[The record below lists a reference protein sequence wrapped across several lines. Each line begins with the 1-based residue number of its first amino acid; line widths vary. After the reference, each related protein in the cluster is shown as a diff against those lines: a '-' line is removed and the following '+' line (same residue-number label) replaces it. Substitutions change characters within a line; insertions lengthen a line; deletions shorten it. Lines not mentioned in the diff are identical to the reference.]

1 MFERMTDRACLCL
14 ESARQMARELGHET
28 VEVEH
33 ILLGL
38 LKETAGIA
46 CAALREAAVD
56 LETLREELER
66 RLPSG
71 RDQAEG
77 GVEFSPAAGRMFERS
92 LAEAKRCGHDYL
104 GTEHLMLGILSGKTG
119 AAVQMLKELGPG
131 LGKLRKHVLSFI
143 VPAEG
148 LSEAPGEQAEVEKP
162 EDTGGGTT
170 GSDELPAPIQERA
183 TQRVHKCIQNAR
195 REAARQGLDEVGSEH
210 LLLGMLRDE
219 NGVACSVLK
228 KLGLDF
234 ESIREELSRS
244 PSSGTVFEA
253 PTRFASDAVQVL
265 DESLAEAK
273 ALDHEYVGTEH
284 LLLGLLRVADAEA
297 ARALRERGFDYRSTR
312 EEILRVLGLE
322 VSPTLPAE
330 DFLDEPP
337 MDLGFPEPDLDDLG
351 LSPEPHLAPSG
362 EEAEEPRDLASGAQV
377 KTSYS
382 KEAADLIARIHAI
395 EEEKQEAIREEKFE
409 RAGELRD
416 ESFRLTEE
424 LEASVKGTH
433 TVTHAFND
441 ETVDA
446 ILRMMDTYW
455 RMKSEGVERSEIV
468 EWLKTSFFRLPGFV
482 IPKPPPNRPPP
493 EEPEE

>member
-1 MFERMTDRACLCL
+1 
-14 ESARQMARELGHET
+14 MARELGHET

-46 CAALREAAVD
+46 CAALQKAAVD

-71 RDQAEG
+71 RERTEG
-77 GVEFSPAAGRMFERS
+77 VIEFSPAVAELIERS
-92 LAEAKRCGHDYL
+92 VAESRRCGHDYL
-104 GTEHLMLGILSGKTG
+104 GTEHLMLGILSDETG
-119 AAVQMLKELGPG
+119 AAVPVLEKLGPG
-131 LGKLRKHVLSFI
+131 VSKLRRHVLSFI
-143 VPAEG
+143 DSAEG
-148 LSEAPGEQAEVEKP
+148 VDEASEEQPESGEP
-162 EDTGGGTT
+162 EDPGAGPPVAEQVPD
-170 GSDELPAPIQERA
+170 SFRERA
-183 TQRVHKCIQNAR
+183 TQRVRKCLANAR
-195 REAARQGLDEVGSEH
+195 REAARQGLDEVRSEH

-234 ESIREELSRS
+234 DSVREELSGS
-244 PSSGTVFEA
+244 ASSAPVLDA
-253 PTRFASDAVQVL
+253 PTQFADDAARAL
-265 DESLAEAK
+265 DESLAEAE
-273 ALDHEYVGTEH
+273 AMDHEYVGTEH
-284 LLLGLLRVADAEA
+284 LLLGLLRVADGEA
-297 ARALRERGFDYRSTR
+297 ARVLQERGFDLRNTR

-330 DFLDEPP
+330 ELLDEPP
-337 MDLGFPEPDLDDLG
+337 VDIDIPEPSLDDLD
-351 LSPEPHLAPSG
+351 LSPEPFG
-362 EEAEEPRDLASGAQV
+362 EAAEGPQETAWGAQV

-382 KEAADLIARIHAI
+382 QEAADLIARIHAI
-395 EEEKQEAIREEKFE
+395 EEEKQEAIKEEKFE

-424 LEASVKGTH
+424 LEASLKGTH
-433 TVTHAFND
+433 AVTHTFND

-455 RMKSEGVERSEIV
+455 RMKSEGVDRSEIID
-468 EWLKTSFFRLPGFV
+468 WLKTNFFRLPRFV
-482 IPKPPPNRPPP
+482 IPKRPQNRSQPD
-493 EEPEE
+493 EPEE